1 MDVTF
6 KDVGGSR
13 VGFIIGNDIKDT
25 GGNRVGFIIGND
37 IKDSGGTRIG
47 YLNGTDFKDAAGNR
61 VGFINGTDIKDVNG
75 NRVGYPETSASDIQ
89 MCAAGLLLFNLG
101 YAYSSSETSSY
112 RGSTSRSSDGDTS
125 DFWGTVFVIL
135 KGTAFVVIHLW
146 RFLKAPFV
154 QIFGIKSGETAF
166 RGEWWATCFRALIYG
181 FPLYGFP
188 ISLLFEGGLSGMDLV
203 ITVLV
208 SGVLALFWVLLPM
221 VIVSIRRVRDAGRD
235 WWWALIPLVNVVI
248 CGFFPSKN

>member
-6 KDVGGSR
+6 KDAGGSR
-13 VGFIIGNDIKDT
+13 VGFIIGDDVKDT

-101 YAYSSSETSSY
+101 YAASSSNETSSY
-112 RGSTSRSSDGDTS
+112 RGSTSSSSQGEES
-125 DFWGTVFVIL
+125 NFVIVL
-135 KGTAFVVIHLW
+135 KTIAFLLIHLW
-146 RFLKAPFV
+146 YFLKAPFV
-154 QIFGIKSGETAF
+154 QISGIKDGETAF
-166 RGEWWATCFRALIYG
+166 RGEWWATCLRALTYG
-181 FPLYGFP
+181 FLFYGFP
-188 ISLLFEGGLSGMDLV
+188 ISLLAEGGSLDMEFILV
-203 ITVLV
+203 IF
-208 SGVLALFWVLLPM
+208 GFGAIALFWVLLPM
-221 VIVSIRRVRDAGRD
+221 VFVSIRRVRDAGIP
-235 WWWALIPLVNVVI
+235 WWWALIPLANFVI
-248 CGFFPSKN
+248 CGFFPTK